1 MDIYEDFLELL
12 DAAIARSGN
21 AKRLAELLGV
31 NPALLTRWKRKER
44 KPSLHQIQPIID
56 YMGVTWTWA
65 GRETAES
72 PDGASGE
79 TGVQEGGITARREEA
94 GDGGE
99 LARLKAELAA
109 EKAMTARL
117 ERLLTTALSGRGA
130 AAEPP
135 AAPEHLKRKAG

>member
-1 MDIYEDFLELL
+1 MDIYEDFLEML

-79 TGVQEGGITARREEA
+79 AGVTARREEA

-99 LARLKAELAA
+99 LARLRAELAA

-117 ERLLTTALSGRGA
+117 ERLLAMALSGRGA
-130 AAEPP
+130 AAEEP
-135 AAPEHLKRKAG
+135 AAPEQLKRKAG